1 MHTSQRKQ
9 RNEIATLNGLDFTR
23 LVDKGNEKEAVAIV
37 NELIGKN
44 RDEFPWIIEKEECS
58 DQVSKASPLWASKF
72 YYVHYNGTLR
82 ANIAALN
89 SMWCHIIN
97 AVPHGCSYLSQ

>member
-1 MHTSQRKQ
+1 MHASQRKH
-9 RNEIATLNGLDFTR
+9 RNEIATLNGIDFTR

-37 NELIGKN
+37 DELIGKN

-58 DQVSKASPLWASKF
+58 DQGKQVLLCALQRYTKSQYRLIKF
-72 YYVHYNGTLR
+72 NVVPQ
-82 ANIAALN
+82 
-89 SMWCHIIN
+89 IN